1 MQVWVSREKKREEEE
16 GLLLGFLFSYLSSL
30 HLEFSESVSD
40 LKLLLL
46 LFIFGR
52 VQIKKK
58 EAPDQPSKKDQR
70 STSILC

>member
-1 MQVWVSREKKREEEE
+1 MSRRDKREEEE
-16 GLLLGFLFSYLSSL
+16 GLLLGLLVSSLSFL

-46 LFIFGR
+46 LLIFER

-58 EAPDQPSKKDQR
+58 EAPDQPSKKDQH